1 MALYSSADK
10 VKKAFIENDKA
21 FYIVYSSKDTAPLR
35 TNTTEDDV
43 QAAAD
48 SLYRW
53 LREIEYTGE
62 LKIYQFDK
70 MPAKVTKD
78 KLADATY
85 ISYAYKNQYSP
96 EEKAEYKARM
106 GYAQP
111 AGTDPALIAILQR
124 MEERSAAEAERLAKI
139 EALIVEMNAADD
151 DDEVEDRAEN
161 NVLGAVLGNPAIQN
175 ILLTFATNLG
185 ANLASGQLT
194 KQPRPVAMAGV
205 VEDNTEVSQ
214 YVEALFK
221 KGVTVDHLRKL
232 SEMPAIKI
240 KSLLM
245 ML

>member
-1 MALYSSADK
+1 MALYSSPDK

-70 MPAKVTKD
+70 MPAKVTKE

-85 ISYAYKNQYSP
+85 ISYAFKNQYTP
-96 EEKAEYKARM
+96 EEKQEYYARR
-106 GYAQP
+106 ASIQP

-139 EALIVEMNAADD
+139 EALIVEMNEADD
-151 DDEVEDRAEN
+151 DDEVEDKAEN

-175 ILLTFATNLG
+175 LLLTFATNLG
-185 ANLASGQLT
+185 ANLASNNMKPT
-194 KQPRPVAMAGV
+194 RPVAMAGV
-205 VEDNTEVSQ
+205 VEENTEVSQ
-214 YVEALFK
+214 YVETLFK

-232 SEMPAIKI
+232 SEMPAVKI